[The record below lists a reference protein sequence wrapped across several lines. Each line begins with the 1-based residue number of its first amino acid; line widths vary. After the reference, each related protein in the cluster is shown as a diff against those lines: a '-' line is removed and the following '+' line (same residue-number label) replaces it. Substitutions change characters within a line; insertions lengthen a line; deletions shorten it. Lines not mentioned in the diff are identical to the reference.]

1 MRRCKAPR
9 DKPINRAEARLR
21 SGSAMLPGWRS
32 QQKSAPGRRKR
43 QSRQGEVSQAGAN
56 GNTRYNALLA
66 FRSNRSH
73 RYIRERRDVLS
84 RAWRFIKPFHDSG
97 ARSTDPI

>member
-9 DKPINRAEARLR
+9 DKPIDRAEARLR

-56 GNTRYNALLA
+56 GNTRYSALLA
-66 FRSNRSH
+66 FRSNRAH
-73 RYIRERRDVLS
+73 RYIRERRDALS
-84 RAWRFIKPFHDSG
+84 RAWCSIKPFHDSG